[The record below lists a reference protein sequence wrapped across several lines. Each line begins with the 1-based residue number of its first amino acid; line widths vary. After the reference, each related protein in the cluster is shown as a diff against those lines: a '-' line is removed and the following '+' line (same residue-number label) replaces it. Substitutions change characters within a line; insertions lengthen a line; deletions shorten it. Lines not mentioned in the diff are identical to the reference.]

1 MAEKILGKVTLL
13 AFAMSMFIATGFTAT
28 PVYAQSAASNALAIS
43 CSGNTRDVFPTTSS
57 YISFMV
63 SKARQLTGRTF
74 EQDLI
79 SCAENLP
86 NLGNEGFTALQAL
99 HGVCLELRA
108 SPATC
113 TFVRRQQNLYVTVSG
128 G

>member
-1 MAEKILGKVTLL
+1 MTEKFLGKVTLL
-13 AFAMSMFIATGFTAT
+13 AFAMSMFIAAGFAAT
-28 PVYAQSAASNALAIS
+28 PGYAQSLQSNALAIS
-43 CSGNTRDVFPTTSS
+43 CSGRTLYVFATTSS
-57 YISFMV
+57 YVTFMV
-63 SKARQLTGRTF
+63 KKARKLTGRTF

-86 NLGNEGFTALQAL
+86 NLGAVGFTALQAL

-128 G
+128 